1 MKCIT
6 KRTALTGVLIN
17 DEGKTHRLIRMCNL
31 FGALIAKYLCNT
43 SRSTLTG
50 KCFHCSY
57 TGLFKLKKDI

>member
-1 MKCIT
+1 MKYIA

-17 DEGKTHRLIRMCNL
+17 DEGKTYRLIRMCNL
-31 FGALIAKYLCNT
+31 FGALIAKYLCDT
-43 SRSTLTG
+43 FGSALTG